1 MDINKLNDSYFVNT
15 EMEFIYNDFFTNY
28 VPVLRVFKRV
38 KKGLQ
43 G

>member
-15 EMEFIYNDFFTNY
+15 EMEFIYNDFLTNY